1 MLLNKVSLPILPHHS
16 PQSLLLS
23 RHATK
28 PAQVHQIGPATLGSS
43 LPSLVYV
50 LPAATVCARIV
61 DVLIG
66 WLLSSRSG
74 PNSTAGQGQGT
85 ESKSARGLLQIKIIL

>member
-1 MLLNKVSLPILPHHS
+1 MLLNKVNIAILPHHS

-50 LPAATVCARIV
+50 LPAATS
-61 DVLIG
+61 L
-66 WLLSSRSG
+66 RSHG
-74 PNSTAGQGQGT
+74 
-85 ESKSARGLLQIKIIL
+85 